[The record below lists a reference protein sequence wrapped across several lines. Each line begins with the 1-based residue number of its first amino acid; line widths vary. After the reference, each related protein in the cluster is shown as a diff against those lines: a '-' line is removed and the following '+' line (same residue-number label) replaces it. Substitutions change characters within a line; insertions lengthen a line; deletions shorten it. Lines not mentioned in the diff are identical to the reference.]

1 MGQIINTEYRQIDVS
16 WDEKLLKRRA
26 APQTVRIL
34 NKEFDEYM
42 EMYNNSVQM
51 NIENSDWL
59 YDRIPENLEG
69 KLDYKDL
76 TWDYMKAAYV
86 QFGMIAAVSEKVKN
100 ILEELNV
107 SKEEYTLKPIKI
119 KDYDLT
125 YYLMFVPFISDEEI
139 LLNNSDVRFKKKPDR
154 KLPVET
160 LEQVHEYDKRIDTFV
175 FYKTMTLP
183 KKFQAR
189 DIIYVPR
196 ATIRPHFSK
205 RLIDAFEKNKVK
217 GWEFFYYFESK
228 LKFI

>member
-76 TWDYMKAAYV
+76 TWDYMKAAFV
-86 QFGMIAAVSEKVKN
+86 RFGMIAAVSEKVKN

-107 SKEEYTLKPIKI
+107 SKDEYVLKPIKI
-119 KDYDLT
+119 KNFDLT
-125 YYLMFVPFISDEEI
+125 YYLMFVKYLSKENI
-139 LLNNSDVRFKKKPDR
+139 LLRDCDIRFSENPAINV
-154 KLPVET
+154 PVESFD
-160 LEQVHEYDKRIDTFV
+160 EVDEYNRNYETRV
-175 FYKTMTLP
+175 YYKTVAIP
-183 KKFQAR
+183 QKFQTK
-189 DIIYVPR
+189 DIICVEG
-196 ATIRPHFSK
+196 ATIYPCFSK
-205 RLIDAFEKNKVK
+205 RILDAFEQNKVK
-217 GWEFFYYFESK
+217 GYRIFSRTK

>member
-1 MGQIINTEYRQIDVS
+1 MEPIINTEYQQIKVS
-16 WDEKLLKRRA
+16 SDEKLLKRRA

-42 EMYNNSVQM
+42 KMYNTSVQM

-69 KLDYKDL
+69 KLEYKDL
-76 TWDYMKAAYV
+76 TWDFMLAAYYRL
-86 QFGMIAAVSEKVKN
+86 GMIAAVSEKVKN

-119 KDYDLT
+119 KGYDIT
-125 YYLMFVPFISDEEI
+125 YYLMFVSLISDEEI
-139 LLNNSDVRFKKKPDR
+139 LIKNSDIRFFEEPER
-154 KLPVET
+154 KLPIET
-160 LEQVHEYDKRIDTFV
+160 LEQVHEYDKHMNTYV
-175 FYKTMTLP
+175 FYKTMALS

-189 DIIYVPR
+189 DIIYVLR
-196 ATIRPHFSK
+196 ATIYPHFSK

-217 GWEFFYYFESK
+217 GWEFFYESK